1 MRVAHPPLIDC
12 FALRFVGAGRTVV
25 MSGDTAYLPEL
36 AEFAHGADLL
46 VHEAMLEAALPALV
60 ARVGTSNDKL
70 MKHLTRSHTTAGD
83 AARIATAAGV
93 GALAL
98 NHLIPSDDPDYTPD
112 DWHAAVSPHWSG
124 PFHLGRDGLRI
135 PL

>member
-1 MRVAHPPLIDC
+1 
-12 FALRFVGAGRTVV
+12 

-36 AEFAHGADLL
+36 AAFARAADLL
-46 VHEAMLEAALPALV
+46 VHEAMLAAALPALV

-70 MKHLTRSHTTAGD
+70 MNHLTRSHTTAGD
-83 AARIATAAGV
+83 AARIAAAAGV

-98 NHLIPSDDPDYTPD
+98 HHLIPSDDPDYTPD
-112 DWHAAVSPHWSG
+112 DWQAAVSQHWSG